1 MAQAS
6 HCLRPLMICVGTRP
20 EIIKIAPVCAA
31 LRSRGVPF
39 RLLHT
44 GQHAELAEPIYHA
57 LDLEPDARLALA
69 RDGQT
74 LAELSAALLQKIDPV
89 LEAWRPSALL
99 VHGDTTSATM
109 AALAGFYRDVPVGH
123 VEAGLRSHVARDP
136 FPEELNRSLIGRIA
150 RWNFAPTPAAVN
162 NLREEGIPAASVH
175 LVGNT
180 IVEATQQATERLRRR
195 TTRHDPSLYDGAAA
209 LAQAGVPEASKPE
222 QRVILVTAHRRENWG
237 APIAGLVRA
246 LAEILVA
253 HQDLAVI
260 WLLHANPVL
269 ASQVHAAH
277 AQLPAREAA
286 RLHLR
291 PALGYLEMI
300 EHMNRAWL
308 VLTDSGGLQEE
319 ACALGVP
326 ILVFRET
333 TERPEIIEAGAGRLV
348 GTNPRRIVAEI
359 DALLGDSSKHRSM
372 RVAGNPFGDGLAS
385 SRIASVLADWLA
397 RADRQAQPTAA
408 NRSEGSPLPPRTRPP
423 QLVWQASVQPGAL

>member
-20 EIIKIAPVCAA
+20 EIIKIAPVCGA
-31 LRSRGVPF
+31 LRVRGVPF

-44 GQHAELAEPIYHA
+44 SQHAELAEPVYKA
-57 LDLEPDARLALA
+57 LDLEPDARLGLT
-69 RDGQT
+69 RDGET
-74 LAELSAALLQKIDPV
+74 LAGLSAALLQKIDPV

-109 AALAGFYRDVPVGH
+109 AALAGFYRDVPVAH

-150 RWNFAPTPAAVN
+150 RWHFAPTPAAAN
-162 NLREEGIPAASVH
+162 NLREEGIPAAWVH

-180 IVEATQQATERLRRR
+180 IVEATHQATERVRAQA
-195 TTRHDPSLYDGAAA
+195 TRGDPTRCHGVTA
-209 LAQAGVPEASKPE
+209 LARAGLTATPTTE

-246 LAEILVA
+246 LAEILLA

-260 WLLHANPVL
+260 WPLHANPAL
-269 ASQVHAAH
+269 ASQVRAAH

-286 RLHLR
+286 RLHLC

-326 ILVFRET
+326 ILVFRES
-333 TERPEIIEAGAGRLV
+333 TERPEIITAGAGRLV

-359 DALLGDSSKHRSM
+359 SALLGDSSKHRSM

-385 SRIASVLADWLA
+385 SRIASVLADWLV
-397 RADRQAQPTAA
+397 RADRDAQPAA
-408 NRSEGSPLPPRTRPP
+408 ASRSEVSPHAPRSRSP
-423 QLVWQASVQPGAL
+423 QLAWQASVQPGVL